1 MSGIFGNTSGGGFG
15 STNTTSA
22 PPSTG
27 LFGSGGNAFGQSSQ
41 PQSTGFGQSS
51 QPQQSGSLFGSTP
64 KPQQGGSVFG
74 GFGQQSQAPQTG
86 GLFAPQP
93 QQGGSL
99 FGQPAQPAQGGSSFG
114 GTSQPTQGGGLF
126 GQPAQPVQG
135 GSLFGGTSQPQQGGS
150 IFGQSAQPAQ
160 SGPLFGGTPQP
171 QQGGIFGQSAQ
182 PAPLKPLF
190 GGNTQPQQGGSI
202 FGQSAQPA
210 QSGPLFGGTTQPQ
223 QGGIFGQSAQPG
235 QLKPLFGGTSQPQQG
250 GIFGQPAQPA
260 QAGPLFGSSQPQQAG
275 SLFGAPGQ
283 GQASIF
289 GNPQQQEQLLQQQ
302 QRQQLQTNAD
312 LIGPSR
318 QNRIWL
324 EQALVPDYKSVPEQ
338 IDLIFRKWNPDSA
351 DSVGFQTYLYNTVSP
366 DAAPFFRPGPN
377 DNEDQWEAA
386 LRKRPNPG
394 AVPFMLRGFY
404 QLGQR
409 ILIQEECLRV
419 LHGRLYEINAG
430 LTALLTK
437 HDVDITTRTAQ
448 CRRKHQALS
457 QKCLALA
464 TKTQLLRNRGYAM
477 DGLEE
482 DLRQKLLMLEKQVFD
497 PALEGRGEEIWARM
511 VSVRERGRS
520 LQYEMEKRGLAG
532 LNAKEQSLDEET
544 LEKARKILADYH
556 KQLEHLAKEL
566 EQLQTEWTE
575 WESGNPKTNGTGTN
589 ANSGNSNNGAMSN
602 GVASSQAGR
611 SGLSSSQNR
620 RVW

>member
-1 MSGIFGNTSGGGFG
+1 MSNIFGNPSVSGFG
-15 STNTTSA
+15 SSNTTSA
-22 PPSTG
+22 PASTS
-27 LFGSGGNAFGQSSQ
+27 LFGGGNAFGQSSQ
-41 PQSTGFGQSS
+41 PQSTGNIFGQSA
-51 QPQQSGSLFGSTP
+51 QPQQSGSLFGAAA
-64 KPQQGGSVFG
+64 KPQQGGSIFG
-74 GFGQQSQAPQTG
+74 NAGQQSQAPQPG

-99 FGQPAQPAQGGSSFG
+99 FGQPAQPAQG
-114 GTSQPTQGGGLF
+114 
-126 GQPAQPVQG
+126 A
-135 GSLFGGTSQPQQGGS
+135 SLFGGTSQPAQGGSIFGQSVQPAQGASLFGGTSQPAQGGS

-160 SGPLFGGTPQP
+160 
-171 QQGGIFGQSAQ
+171 
-182 PAPLKPLF
+182 
-190 GGNTQPQQGGSI
+190 GGS
-202 FGQSAQPA
+202 
-210 QSGPLFGGTTQPQ
+210 
-223 QGGIFGQSAQPG
+223 
-235 QLKPLFGGTSQPQQG
+235 LFGGTSNPPQG
-250 GIFGQPAQPA
+250 GSIFGQPAQPA
-260 QAGPLFGSSQPQQAG
+260 QPAQSGGSFGATSNPPQGASIFGQSVQQGQGGFSFGSSQPQQAG
-275 SLFGAPGQ
+275 SLLGVPGQ
-283 GQASIF
+283 AQPPSIF
-289 GNPQQQEQLLQQQ
+289 GNTQQQEQLLQQQ
-302 QRQQLQTNAD
+302 RQQLQTNTD

-318 QNRIWL
+318 ANRIWL

-437 HDVDITTRTAQ
+437 HDVDITTRAAQ

-477 DGLEE
+477 DGPEE
-482 DLRQKLLMLEKQVFD
+482 ELRQKLLMLERQVFD

-520 LQYEMEKRGLAG
+520 LQYEMERRGLGG
-532 LNAKEQSLDEET
+532 LNVKEQSLDEET
-544 LEKARKILADYH
+544 LEKARKILGDYH

-566 EQLQTEWTE
+566 QQLQTEWTE
-575 WESGNPKTNGTGTN
+575 WESGRPKANGTGSN
-589 ANSGNSNNGAMSN
+589 GNGGDGASSNGA
-602 GVASSQAGR
+602 ASSQAGG
-611 SGLSSSQNR
+611 SGFSSTQIR
-620 RVW
+620 RIW